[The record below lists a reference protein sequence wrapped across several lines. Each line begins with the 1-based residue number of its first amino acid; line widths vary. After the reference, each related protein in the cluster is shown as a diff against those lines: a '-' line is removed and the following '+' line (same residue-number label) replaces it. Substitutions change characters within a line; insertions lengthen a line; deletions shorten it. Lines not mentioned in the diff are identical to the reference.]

1 MSTLGNK
8 KETNRAMQRDYELI
22 KAFVES
28 GKFNWY
34 VAQTNP
40 NCEERA
46 YQSLKSITP
55 LVWLPMMPYTRKAPR
70 SKRHL
75 DNSRPMFVRYVFVG
89 LDPRDGLTTSHL
101 RGCDGVETFLA
112 SKKDIEPHVV
122 CVKEMVNIVDAAH
135 DAQFKQKNIL
145 GKHFAIGDNVMLVAG
160 AFGTVEGTVRDIR
173 GGGKSVRV
181 DLKDTGSVKSAVV
194 PIDSLALA

>member
-1 MSTLGNK
+1 MSTDILK
-8 KETNRAMQRDYELI
+8 DTNRAMQRDYAFLKALI
-22 KAFVES
+22 ERSTLTWV
-28 GKFNWY
+28 

-46 YQSLKSITP
+46 ALSLSTAGT
-55 LVWLPMMPYTRKAPR
+55 VSYLPMMPYTRKVPR
-70 SKRHL
+70 AKRRI

-89 LDPRDGLTTSHL
+89 LDPRDGITTSHL

-112 SKKDIEPHVV
+112 SRRDIEPHVV
-122 CVKEMVNIVDAAH
+122 CVKEMMNIVDAAH
-135 DAQFKQKNIL
+135 DAQLKNENIL

-160 AFGTVEGTVRDIR
+160 AFGTVKGTVRDIR